1 MRASPPDA
9 PTRTFASF
17 GAAAIATS
25 AWSPGAREAFCSSAT
40 EITGDAPAA
49 VTAARASRPLTPGTL
64 AESLLDPLQ
73 RGHHVL
79 DAGLRLR
86 LRVERSLRLE
96 VDALDVVQ
104 LEAFPPERGHE
115 LLARHQLV
123 LEVLPPQMAVLVEHR
138 ARSVQDPLEPRPPE
152 GEPEEHVVAEEQDG
166 RAEQSAEQRVV
177 VPDDRVLHD
186 VRQQEQDDEVER
198 AHLRE
203 LPLTCD
209 PKQDEQAEVDRER
222 PDHLVP
228 PRQAEMD
235 QVVGH
240 ALGFAARS

>member
-1 MRASPPDA
+1 
-9 PTRTFASF
+9 SF

-96 VDALDVVQ
+96 V
-104 LEAFPPERGHE
+104 
-115 LLARHQLV
+115 
-123 LEVLPPQMAVLVEHR
+123 
-138 ARSVQDPLEPRPPE
+138 
-152 GEPEEHVVAEEQDG
+152 
-166 RAEQSAEQRVV
+166 
-177 VPDDRVLHD
+177 
-186 VRQQEQDDEVER
+186 ER